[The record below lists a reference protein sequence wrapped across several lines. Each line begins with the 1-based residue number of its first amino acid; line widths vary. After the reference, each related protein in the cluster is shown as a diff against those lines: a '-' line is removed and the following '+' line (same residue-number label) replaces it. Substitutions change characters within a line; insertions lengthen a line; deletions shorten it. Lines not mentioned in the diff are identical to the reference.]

1 MPDRNSLMTSFKQD
15 VRKLGFSGRL
25 GITIL
30 AILLVLAVIGVFFV
44 PTDSDTRLSDTGTIA
59 AIGMAF
65 FMLLVGIGLM
75 ALMFFSSRRGYD
87 EGAERQKDD
96 SDRSA

>member
-1 MPDRNSLMTSFKQD
+1 MPDQNPLTTFRQD

-30 AILLVLAVIGVFFV
+30 AILLVLAIIGVFFV
-44 PTDSDTRLSDTGTIA
+44 PPDEGTRLSDTGTIA

-65 FMLLVGIGLM
+65 FMLLVGMGLM
-75 ALMFFSSRRGYD
+75 ALMFYSSRRGYD

-96 SDRSA
+96 SDRSP

>member
-1 MPDRNSLMTSFKQD
+1 MPDQNPLTTFRQD

-30 AILLVLAVIGVFFV
+30 VILLVLAIIGVFFV
-44 PTDSDTRLSDTGTIA
+44 SPDEGMRLSDTGTIA
-59 AIGMAF
+59 AIGMAI

-96 SDRSA
+96 SDRRA

>member
-1 MPDRNSLMTSFKQD
+1 MLRED

-25 GITIL
+25 GITVL
-30 AILLVLAVIGVFFV
+30 VILLVLAIIGVFFV
-44 PTDSDTRLSDTGTIA
+44 PPGEGTRLSDTGVVA

-65 FMLLVGIGLM
+65 FMLLVGMGLM
-75 ALMFFSSRRGYD
+75 ALIFYSSRRGYD
-87 EGAERQKDD
+87 EAAEQQKDD